1 MSKEFSGEY
10 GTVKMSQGDVIMYEG
25 QSCMIYSNLGVRK
38 FDGEL
43 NESIQEIIP
52 LTGINK
58 YLVMNANGIE
68 EVRLVK

>member
-1 MSKEFSGEY
+1 
-10 GTVKMSQGDVIMYEG
+10 MYEA